1 MSIYALV
8 HPFLDQNRLIFKS
21 SDIKFNDS
29 MRMNGYF
36 LEDHPQIFY
45 LCPIHVLTFTLISI
59 LATDYIQKRRVE
71 PGLFS
76 SEYNLSPK
84 LISN

>member
-21 SDIKFNDS
+21 SDIKFNDN

-45 LCPIHVLTFTLISI
+45 LCPIHVHTHFYFGINFGDRLYSKEKSRAWPL
-59 LATDYIQKRRVE
+59 
-71 PGLFS
+71 LF
-76 SEYNLSPK
+76 
-84 LISN
+84 

>member
-21 SDIKFNDS
+21 SDIKFNDN

-59 LATDYIQKRRVE
+59 LATDYIQKIRGQA
-71 PGLFS
+71 PLFCF
-76 SEYNLSPK
+76 EYK
-84 LISN
+84 LDV